1 MQQVTYLGSRPFF
14 REITWFIIQ
23 TQHTLENLM
32 CYAASW
38 CRCCS
43 CNTFKRLEHSDK
55 IRNLDLV
62 SAWDRSSSQN
72 VRHGVL
78 REDRMVISMLLLLN
92 IDPKLS
98 SIYLMAQ
105 TLWLSGLWCM
115 LKKNRLHFDSFDEHE
130 NLIKTLRS
138 GPP

>member
-1 MQQVTYLGSRPFF
+1 MLLLDVD
-14 REITWFIIQ
+14 
-23 TQHTLENLM
+23 
-32 CYAASW
+32 AAPAILLKGLNI
-38 CRCCS
+38 RI
-43 CNTFKRLEHSDK
+43 KY

-62 SAWDRSSSQN
+62 SAWHRSSSHN

-105 TLWLSGLWCM
+105 TL
-115 LKKNRLHFDSFDEHE
+115 
-130 NLIKTLRS
+130 
-138 GPP
+138 